1 MIGETLNER
10 YEIQERLGE
19 GAFGEVFRATDH
31 RLKRDVAVKLLHPS
45 GGDGVHQ
52 RFLREAEAMA
62 NLSHANIATV
72 HDFGE
77 VGNRPFL
84 VMEFIKG
91 GALIGVC
98 DELKADQQALLRLA
112 SQIAGAMAHA
122 HEASLIHRDLTLKN
136 ILIDGEG
143 RARVIDF
150 GLAKL
155 IDSTV
160 ISDASVMM
168 GTPAYIAPEQ
178 AAGHKVDH
186 RADIF
191 AYGVCLY
198 RMFNGRLPFEAE
210 HPTSLLYQVMNEDP
224 PEMDRAVPMAVQ
236 DIILKCL
243 EKDPA
248 HRYQSFDEVRAD
260 VERIRGELKTSQD
273 PTTTQ
278 VSIIQAV
285 PEPIQRNPY
294 LNRVMIKNPDE
305 FFGRKR
311 EVKRIYSRL
320 DAPRPQS
327 VAIVGERRIGKS
339 SLLNYIYHRRNRR
352 RAMQNHADSLFVY
365 MDLQRAHEIDM
376 PKFID
381 IMLSMIA
388 YEAPGDISA
397 TSGDRSLDTLSA
409 VVERLTEN
417 GKRVVVLLDEFEAVT
432 ANHRFEMQFFSY
444 LRFLA
449 NSYRVAYVTSSYSDL
464 QQMCHDKEIADS
476 PFFNIFS
483 NMPLRPFS
491 REEAID
497 LITTP
502 SQREGAPL
510 APHAEGILAMAGH
523 HPFFVQI
530 ACSAAYESISEGS
543 GGDPDWREIER
554 QFMEEAQPHF
564 AFMWERLGEPEQ
576 HNITRIAEGKSV
588 DRKYLHISE
597 ELERRGY
604 LREEG
609 SDYVVFSEPFA
620 RFALQQGS
628 KGGRG
633 GLFGL
638 FKRRP

>member
-1 MIGETLNER
+1 MIGETLNQR
-10 YEIQERLGE
+10 YEILERLGE

-31 RLKRDVAVKLLHPS
+31 RLKRDVAVKLLHPTS
-45 GGDGVHQ
+45 GDGVHQ
-52 RFLREAEAMA
+52 RFMREAEAMA

-72 HDFGE
+72 YDFGE
-77 VGNRPFL
+77 VGKRPFL
-84 VMEFIKG
+84 VMEYIEG
-91 GALIGVC
+91 GALINMC
-98 DELKADQQALLRLA
+98 DDLRADTQQLLRLA
-112 SQIAGAMAHA
+112 SQIAAAMAHA
-122 HEASLIHRDLTLKN
+122 HDASLVHRDLTLKN

-155 IDSTV
+155 ADSTM
-160 ISDASVMM
+160 ISDGSVMM

-224 PEMDRAVPMAVQ
+224 PEMERDVPLPVQ
-236 DIILKCL
+236 DIILKCM

-248 HRYQSFDEVRAD
+248 HRYQSFEEVRAE
-260 VERIRGELKTSQD
+260 VERVRGDMRTSSD

-278 VSIIQAV
+278 MSVIQPV
-285 PEPIQRNPY
+285 VKPQQRNPY

-305 FFGRKR
+305 FFGRRR

-397 TSGDRSLDTLSA
+397 AGGDRSLDTLSA

-417 GKRVVVLLDEFEAVT
+417 GKRVVVLLDEFESVT
-432 ANHRFEMQFFSY
+432 ANPRFEMQFFSY

-491 REEAID
+491 RDEAVD

-510 APHAEGILAMAGH
+510 APHADRILDMAGY
-523 HPFFVQI
+523 HPFFIQI
-530 ACSAAYESISEGS
+530 ACSAAFEAISEGT
-543 GGDPDWREIER
+543 GGEPDWQEIER
-554 QFMEEAQPHF
+554 HYMEEALPHF
-564 AFMWERLGEPEQ
+564 TFMWDRLGENEQ
-576 HNITRIAEGKSV
+576 RNITRIAEGKAV
-588 DRKYLHISE
+588 DRKYMHISE

-609 SDYVVFSEPFA
+609 SGQAVFCEPFA

-628 KGGRG
+628 RGGRG